1 MRISCYL
8 EHLYPFKPVTNIDLI
23 FTRSDS
29 SKIRVKLLR
38 LKMACVCIP
47 VWQLNS
53 RNLEVV
59 RGGWRRW
66 IEADL

>member
-8 EHLYPFKPVTNIDLI
+8 EDLYPFNPVINIDLI
-23 FTRSDS
+23 FTSSDS
-29 SKIRVKLLR
+29 SEIPVKLLR
-38 LKMACVCIP
+38 LKMACVHIP
-47 VWQLNS
+47 VWQLHS

-66 IEADL
+66 IEAAP